1 MKSAVTAVDGEP
13 AEGLAGTS
21 PARAPARTP
30 FVLGAL
36 TLVAAATVPLWANPG
51 LEFIIGLV
59 LIQALFAM
67 SWNILF
73 GYAGLASFGHAG
85 FFAMGAYTTGA
96 LLRYQV
102 ALPFPVMLLLG
113 ALIGAAAAWLIGI
126 VALRR
131 LSGIFLAVLTVALS
145 EILRLLISYS
155 KLLGA
160 EDGLSNIP
168 RPKIDLGF
176 TVLNLAS
183 SQAYYM
189 FLLAT
194 VVLATTGLWW
204 LLHSRFGRIFEVIRE
219 DAERAAFLGTNV
231 AGYRILAF
239 VISGGVAAFAG
250 ALYAPWTR
258 IVTLEEVHWL
268 QSLQPML
275 HTLLGGVGSFWGP
288 AIGAAVFAAIGY
300 YTRTF
305 AGLYEVIVGGLLIVT
320 ILVAPSGV
328 VGMYRQL
335 HARLAGRRP
344 EGGA

>member
-1 MKSAVTAVDGEP
+1 MRP
-13 AEGLAGTS
+13 A
-21 PARAPARTP
+21 ARTAP
-30 FVLGAL
+30 DAGHAREVLVIPAPKSSAPSILGAL
-36 TLVAAATVPLWANPG
+36 ALVAAAAVPLWANQG

-85 FFAMGAYTTGA
+85 FFAIGAYTTGA

-102 ALPFPVMLLLG
+102 GIPFPLML
-113 ALIGAAAAWLIGI
+113 IAAALVGGGVAWLIGI

-145 EILRLLISYS
+145 EILRLVISYS
-155 KLLGA
+155 RLLGA

-168 RPKIDLGF
+168 RPKIGLGF
-176 TVLNLAS
+176 AVLDLAS
-183 SQAYYM
+183 SQAYYW

-194 VVLATTGLWW
+194 IALATAGLWW
-204 LLHSRFGRIFEVIRE
+204 LLHSRYGRIFQVIRE
-219 DAERAAFLGTNV
+219 DAERAAFLGINV
-231 AGYRILAF
+231 ARYRVLAF
-239 VISGGVAAFAG
+239 VISGAVAAFSG

-258 IVTLEEVHWL
+258 IVTLEEIHWL

-275 HTLLGGVGSFWGP
+275 YTLLGGVGSFWGP
-288 AIGAAVFAAIGY
+288 LIGAAVFAAIGY
-300 YTRTF
+300 YTRTY
-305 AGLYEVIVGGLLIVT
+305 AGLYEVIVGGLLIVI

-328 VGMYRQL
+328 VGMYRTL
-335 HARLAGRRP
+335 RARLAAGRSG
-344 EGGA
+344 GGA

>member
-1 MKSAVTAVDGEP
+1 MKP
-13 AEGLAGTS
+13 AATDPG
-21 PARAPARTP
+21 ARPDQLVAAIAAAPARIP
-30 FVLGAL
+30 QVIGAFSFV
-36 TLVAAATVPLWANPG
+36 VVATVPLWANPG

-102 ALPFPVMLLLG
+102 GLPFPLMLVLG
-113 ALIGAAAAWLIGI
+113 ALIGGAAAWVIGI

-145 EILRLLISYS
+145 EILRLVISYS
-155 KLLGA
+155 KVLGA

-168 RPKIDLGF
+168 RPKIGLGF
-176 TVLNLAS
+176 AVLDLTSA
-183 SQAYYM
+183 QAYYW

-194 VVLATTGLWW
+194 ILLATAGLWW
-204 LLHSRFGRIFEVIRE
+204 LLHGRYGRIFQVIRE
-219 DAERAAFLGTNV
+219 DAERATFLGTNV

-239 VISGGVAAFAG
+239 VISGAVAAFSG

-275 HTLLGGVGSFWGP
+275 YTLLGGVGSFWGP

-300 YTRTF
+300 YTRTYS
-305 AGLYEVIVGGLLIVT
+305 GLYEVIVGGMLIVI

-328 VGMYRQL
+328 VGVYRKL
-335 HARLAGRRP
+335 RARLVAGGSR
-344 EGGA
+344 GGP

>member
-1 MKSAVTAVDGEP
+1 MKP
-13 AEGLAGTS
+13 AATDPG
-21 PARAPARTP
+21 ARPDQLVAAIAAAPARIP
-30 FVLGAL
+30 QVIGAFSFV
-36 TLVAAATVPLWANPG
+36 VVATVPLWANPG

-102 ALPFPVMLLLG
+102 GLPFPLMLVLG
-113 ALIGAAAAWLIGI
+113 ALIGGAAAWVIGI

-145 EILRLLISYS
+145 EILRLVISYS
-155 KLLGA
+155 KVLGA

-168 RPKIDLGF
+168 RPKIGLGF
-176 TVLNLAS
+176 AVLDLTSA
-183 SQAYYM
+183 QAYYW

-194 VVLATTGLWW
+194 ILLATAGLWW
-204 LLHSRFGRIFEVIRE
+204 LLHGRYGRIFQVIRE
-219 DAERAAFLGTNV
+219 DAERATFLGTNV

-239 VISGGVAAFAG
+239 VISGAVAAFSG

-275 HTLLGGVGSFWGP
+275 YTLLGGVGSFWGP

-300 YTRTF
+300 YTRTYS
-305 AGLYEVIVGGLLIVT
+305 GLYEVIVGGMLIVI

-328 VGMYRQL
+328 VGVYRKL
-335 HARLAGRRP
+335 RVRLV
-344 EGGA
+344 GGGSRGGP

>member
-1 MKSAVTAVDGEP
+1 MKP
-13 AEGLAGTS
+13 AATDPG
-21 PARAPARTP
+21 ARPDQLVAAIAAAPARIP
-30 FVLGAL
+30 QVIGAFSFV
-36 TLVAAATVPLWANPG
+36 VVATVPLWANPG

-102 ALPFPVMLLLG
+102 GLPFPLMLVLG
-113 ALIGAAAAWLIGI
+113 ALIGGAAAWVIGI

-145 EILRLLISYS
+145 EILRLVISYS
-155 KLLGA
+155 KVLGA

-168 RPKIDLGF
+168 RPKIGLGF
-176 TVLNLAS
+176 AVLDLTSA
-183 SQAYYM
+183 QAYYW

-194 VVLATTGLWW
+194 ILLATAGLWW
-204 LLHSRFGRIFEVIRE
+204 LLHGRYGRIFQVIRE
-219 DAERAAFLGTNV
+219 DAERATFLGTNV

-239 VISGGVAAFAG
+239 VISGAVAAFAG

-275 HTLLGGVGSFWGP
+275 YTLLGGVGSFWGP

-300 YTRTF
+300 YTRTYS
-305 AGLYEVIVGGLLIVT
+305 GLYEVIVGGMLIVI

-328 VGMYRQL
+328 VGVYRKL
-335 HARLAGRRP
+335 RARLVAGGSR
-344 EGGA
+344 GGP

>member
-1 MKSAVTAVDGEP
+1 MKPAGAESRSTPGKAV
-13 AEGLAGTS
+13 S
-21 PARAPARTP
+21 ARTP
-30 FVLGAL
+30 LVLGA
-36 TLVAAATVPLWANPG
+36 VALAVVASVPLWANPG

-85 FFAMGAYTTGA
+85 FFAMGAYATGA
-96 LLRYQV
+96 LLRYQI
-102 ALPFPVMLLLG
+102 ALPFPLMLVLG
-113 ALIGAAAAWLIGI
+113 ALIGGAAAWVIGI

-145 EILRLLISYS
+145 EILRLVISYS
-155 KLLGA
+155 KVLGA

-168 RPKIDLGF
+168 RPRIDLGF
-176 TVLNLAS
+176 ALLDLSS
-183 SQAYYM
+183 SQAYYW
-189 FLLAT
+189 FLVVTIALAT
-194 VVLATTGLWW
+194 AGLWW
-204 LLHSRFGRIFEVIRE
+204 LLHSRYGRIFQVIRE

-231 AGYRILAF
+231 ARYRILAF
-239 VISGGVAAFAG
+239 VISGAVAAFSG

-258 IVTLEEVHWL
+258 VVTLEEVHWL

-275 HTLLGGVGSFWGP
+275 FTLLGGVGSFWGP

-300 YTRTF
+300 YTRTY
-305 AGLYEVIVGGLLIVT
+305 AGLYEVIVGGLLIVI

-328 VGMYRQL
+328 VGMYRKL
-335 HARLAGRRP
+335 RARLAARGA
-344 EGGA
+344 GGGP

>member
-1 MKSAVTAVDGEP
+1 MKPATISPSGEL
-13 AEGLAGTS
+13 AENLNS
-21 PARAPARTP
+21 VAPASPRTP

-51 LEFIIGLV
+51 LQFIIGLV

-102 ALPFPVMLLLG
+102 AIPFPLMLLLG
-113 ALIGAAAAWLIGI
+113 ALIGGAAAWLIGI

-145 EILRLLISYS
+145 EILRLVISYS

-168 RPKIDLGF
+168 RPQIDIGF
-176 TVLNLAS
+176 TVLDLAS
-183 SQAYYM
+183 MQTYYL
-189 FLLAT
+189 FLLTT
-194 VVLATTGLWW
+194 VVLATAGLWW

-219 DAERAAFLGTNV
+219 DAERATFLGTNV

-239 VISGGVAAFAG
+239 VISGAVAAFAG

-258 IVTLEEVHWL
+258 IVTLEEIHWL

-305 AGLYEVIVGGLLIVT
+305 AGLYEVIVGGLLIAI
-320 ILVAPSGV
+320 ILLAPSGV

-335 HARLAGRRP
+335 YARLAARGSR
-344 EGGA
+344 GGA

>member
-1 MKSAVTAVDGEP
+1 MKP
-13 AEGLAGTS
+13 AAADPG
-21 PARAPARTP
+21 ARPDQ
-30 FVLGAL
+30 
-36 TLVAAATVPLWANPG
+36 LVAANTAAPTRIPQVIGAFTFVVVATVPLWANPG

-102 ALPFPVMLLLG
+102 GLPFPLMLVLG
-113 ALIGAAAAWLIGI
+113 ALIGGAAAWVIGI

-145 EILRLLISYS
+145 EILRLVISYS

-168 RPKIDLGF
+168 RPKISLGF
-176 TVLNLAS
+176 AVLDLTS
-183 SQAYYM
+183 GQAYYW

-194 VVLATTGLWW
+194 TMLATAGLWW
-204 LLHSRFGRIFEVIRE
+204 LLHGRYGRIFQVIRE
-219 DAERAAFLGTNV
+219 DAERATFLGTNV

-239 VISGGVAAFAG
+239 VISGAVAAFAG

-275 HTLLGGVGSFWGP
+275 YTLLGGVGSFWGP

-300 YTRTF
+300 YTRTYS
-305 AGLYEVIVGGLLIVT
+305 GLYEVIVGGMLIAI

-328 VGMYRQL
+328 VGMYRKL
-335 HARLAGRRP
+335 RARLVARGSR
-344 EGGA
+344 GGA

>member
-1 MKSAVTAVDGEP
+1 MKPAGTVLDAGLAEVPAVTAP
-13 AEGLAGTS
+13 Q
-21 PARAPARTP
+21 ARSA

-36 TLVAAATVPLWANPG
+36 TLVAVATVPLWANQG

-102 ALPFPVMLLLG
+102 GLPFPLMLMLG
-113 ALIGAAAAWLIGI
+113 ALIGGAAAWLIGM

-145 EILRLLISYS
+145 EILRLVISYS
-155 KLLGA
+155 RLLGA

-168 RPKIDLGF
+168 RPKIGLGF
-176 TVLNLAS
+176 AVLDLAS
-183 SQAYYM
+183 SQAYYW

-194 VVLATTGLWW
+194 IALATAGLWW
-204 LLHSRFGRIFEVIRE
+204 LLHSRYGRIFQVIRE
-219 DAERAAFLGTNV
+219 DAERAAFLGINV
-231 AGYRILAF
+231 ARYRVLAF
-239 VISGGVAAFAG
+239 VISGAVAAFSG

-258 IVTLEEVHWL
+258 IVTLEEIHWL

-275 HTLLGGVGSFWGP
+275 YTLLGGVGSFWGP

-300 YTRTF
+300 YTRTYV
-305 AGLYEVIVGGLLIVT
+305 GLYEVIVGGLLIVI
-320 ILVAPSGV
+320 ILVAPGGV
-328 VGMYRQL
+328 VGVYRRL
-335 HARLAGRRP
+335 RARLAARRSG
-344 EGGA
+344 GGA

>member
-1 MKSAVTAVDGEP
+1 MKSAAPALDGEP
-13 AEGLAGTS
+13 ATRLAGI
-21 PARAPARTP
+21 APARPRTP
-30 FVLGAL
+30 LVLGAL

-102 ALPFPVMLLLG
+102 GIPFPLMLLMG
-113 ALIGAAAAWLIGI
+113 GLIGAAAAWLIGI

-176 TVLNLAS
+176 IVLNLAS

-189 FLLAT
+189 FLLLA
-194 VVLATTGLWW
+194 VVLATASLWW

-305 AGLYEVIVGGLLIVT
+305 AGLYELIVGGLLIVI
-320 ILVAPSGV
+320 ILVAPNGV
-328 VGMYRQL
+328 VGIYRQL
-335 HARLAGRRP
+335 HARLVARRP
-344 EGGA
+344 GGGA

>member
-1 MKSAVTAVDGEP
+1 MKP
-13 AEGLAGTS
+13 AATDPG
-21 PARAPARTP
+21 ARPDQLVAAIAAAPARIP
-30 FVLGAL
+30 QVIGAFSFV
-36 TLVAAATVPLWANPG
+36 VVATVPLWANPG

-102 ALPFPVMLLLG
+102 GLPFPLMLVLG
-113 ALIGAAAAWLIGI
+113 ALIGGAAAWVIGI

-145 EILRLLISYS
+145 EILRLVISYS
-155 KLLGA
+155 KVLGA

-168 RPKIDLGF
+168 RPKIGLGF
-176 TVLNLAS
+176 AVLDLTSA
-183 SQAYYM
+183 QAYYW

-194 VVLATTGLWW
+194 ILLATAGLWW
-204 LLHSRFGRIFEVIRE
+204 LLHGRYGRIFQVIRE
-219 DAERAAFLGTNV
+219 DAERATFLGTNV

-239 VISGGVAAFAG
+239 VISGAVAAFSG

-275 HTLLGGVGSFWGP
+275 YTLLGGVGSFWGP

-300 YTRTF
+300 YTRTYS
-305 AGLYEVIVGGLLIVT
+305 GLYEVIVGGMLIAI

-328 VGMYRQL
+328 VGMYRKL
-335 HARLAGRRP
+335 RARLVARGSR
-344 EGGA
+344 GGA

>member
-1 MKSAVTAVDGEP
+1 MKP
-13 AEGLAGTS
+13 AATDPG
-21 PARAPARTP
+21 ARPDQLVAAIAAAPARIP
-30 FVLGAL
+30 QVIGAFSFV
-36 TLVAAATVPLWANPG
+36 VVATVPLWANPG

-102 ALPFPVMLLLG
+102 GLPFPLMLVLG
-113 ALIGAAAAWLIGI
+113 ALIGGAAAWVIGI

-145 EILRLLISYS
+145 EILRLVISYS
-155 KLLGA
+155 KVLGA

-168 RPKIDLGF
+168 RPKIGLGF
-176 TVLNLAS
+176 AVLDLTSA
-183 SQAYYM
+183 QAYYW

-194 VVLATTGLWW
+194 ILLATAGLWW
-204 LLHSRFGRIFEVIRE
+204 LLHGRYGRIFQVIRE
-219 DAERAAFLGTNV
+219 DAERATFLGTNV

-239 VISGGVAAFAG
+239 VISGAVAAFAG

-275 HTLLGGVGSFWGP
+275 YTLLGGVGSFWGP

-300 YTRTF
+300 YTRTYS
-305 AGLYEVIVGGLLIVT
+305 GLYEVIVGGMLIVI

-328 VGMYRQL
+328 VGVYRKL
-335 HARLAGRRP
+335 RVRLV
-344 EGGA
+344 GGGSRGGP

>member
-1 MKSAVTAVDGEP
+1 MKSATTTINGEP
-13 AEGLAGTS
+13 AEGTAGVA
-21 PARAPARTP
+21 PAPARTP

-102 ALPFPVMLLLG
+102 GIPFPLMLLLG
-113 ALIGAAAAWLIGI
+113 GLIGAAAAWLIGI

-194 VVLATTGLWW
+194 IVLATGGLWW
-204 LLHSRFGRIFEVIRE
+204 LLHSRYGRIFEVIRE

-305 AGLYEVIVGGLLIVT
+305 AGLYELIVGGLLIVI
-320 ILVAPSGV
+320 ILVAPNGV
-328 VGMYRQL
+328 VGIYRQL
-335 HARLAGRRP
+335 HARLAARRP
-344 EGGA
+344 GGGT

>member
-1 MKSAVTAVDGEP
+1 MKP
-13 AEGLAGTS
+13 AATDPG
-21 PARAPARTP
+21 ARPDQLVAAIAAAPARIP
-30 FVLGAL
+30 QVIGAFSFV
-36 TLVAAATVPLWANPG
+36 VVATVPLWANPG

-102 ALPFPVMLLLG
+102 GLPFPLMLVLG
-113 ALIGAAAAWLIGI
+113 ALIGGAAAWVIGI

-145 EILRLLISYS
+145 EILRLVISYS
-155 KLLGA
+155 KVLGA

-168 RPKIDLGF
+168 RPKIGLGF
-176 TVLNLAS
+176 AVLDLTSA
-183 SQAYYM
+183 QAYYW

-194 VVLATTGLWW
+194 TMLTTAGLWW
-204 LLHSRFGRIFEVIRE
+204 LLHGRYGRIFQVIRE
-219 DAERAAFLGTNV
+219 DAERATFLGTNV

-239 VISGGVAAFAG
+239 VISGAVAAFSG

-275 HTLLGGVGSFWGP
+275 YTLLGGVGSFWGP

-300 YTRTF
+300 YTRTYS
-305 AGLYEVIVGGLLIVT
+305 GLYEVIVGGMLIVI

-328 VGMYRQL
+328 VGVYRKL
-335 HARLAGRRP
+335 RARLVAGGSR
-344 EGGA
+344 GGP

>member
-1 MKSAVTAVDGEP
+1 MK
-13 AEGLAGTS
+13 
-21 PARAPARTP
+21 PARTALDAGLAEDVP
-30 FVLGAL
+30 AIAATQAGTPIVLGAL
-36 TLVAAATVPLWANPG
+36 TLAAAATVPLWANPG

-102 ALPFPVMLLLG
+102 GLPFPLMLMLG
-113 ALIGAAAAWLIGI
+113 TLIGGAAAWLIGI

-145 EILRLLISYS
+145 EILRLAISYS
-155 KLLGA
+155 KVLGA

-168 RPKIDLGF
+168 RPKIGLGF
-176 TVLNLAS
+176 AVLDLAPGH
-183 SQAYYM
+183 AYYW
-189 FLLAT
+189 FLLVT
-194 VVLATTGLWW
+194 IGLATAALWW
-204 LLHSRFGRIFEVIRE
+204 LLHSRYGRVFQVIRE
-219 DAERAAFLGTNV
+219 DAERAAFLGINV
-231 AGYRILAF
+231 ARFRVLAF
-239 VISGGVAAFAG
+239 VISGAVAAFSG

-258 IVTLEEVHWL
+258 IVTLDEIHWL

-275 HTLLGGVGSFWGP
+275 YTLLGGVGSFWGP

-300 YTRTF
+300 STRTY
-305 AGLYEVIVGGLLIVT
+305 AGLYEVIVGGLLIAI
-320 ILVAPSGV
+320 ILAAPSGV
-328 VGMYRQL
+328 VGVYRKL
-335 HARLAGRRP
+335 RSRVAARRS
-344 EGGA
+344 GGTA

>member
-1 MKSAVTAVDGEP
+1 MKPAATDPGARPDQLVAAIAV
-13 AEGLAGTS
+13 
-21 PARAPARTP
+21 APARLP
-30 FVLGAL
+30 QVIGAFSFV
-36 TLVAAATVPLWANPG
+36 VVATVPLWANPG

-102 ALPFPVMLLLG
+102 GLPFPLMLVLG
-113 ALIGAAAAWLIGI
+113 ALIGGAAAWVIGI

-145 EILRLLISYS
+145 EILRLVISYS
-155 KLLGA
+155 KVLGA

-168 RPKIDLGF
+168 RPKIGLGF
-176 TVLNLAS
+176 AVLDLTSA
-183 SQAYYM
+183 QAYYW

-194 VVLATTGLWW
+194 ILLATAGLWW
-204 LLHSRFGRIFEVIRE
+204 LLHGRYGRIFQVIRE
-219 DAERAAFLGTNV
+219 DAERATFLGTNV

-239 VISGGVAAFAG
+239 VISGAVAAFAG

-275 HTLLGGVGSFWGP
+275 YTLLGGVGSFWGP

-300 YTRTF
+300 YTRTYS
-305 AGLYEVIVGGLLIVT
+305 GLYEVIVGGMLIVI

-328 VGMYRQL
+328 VGVYRKL
-335 HARLAGRRP
+335 RVRLV
-344 EGGA
+344 GGGSRGGP

>member
-1 MKSAVTAVDGEP
+1 MKPAATALDAGL
-13 AEGLAGTS
+13 AEGA
-21 PARAPARTP
+21 PVIAAAPARTP

-102 ALPFPVMLLLG
+102 ALPFPLMLLLG
-113 ALIGAAAAWLIGI
+113 ALIGGATAWVIGI

-145 EILRLLISYS
+145 EILRLAISYS
-155 KLLGA
+155 KVLGA

-168 RPKIDLGF
+168 RPKIGLGF
-176 TVLNLAS
+176 ALLDLATGH
-183 SQAYYM
+183 AYYW
-189 FLLAT
+189 FLLVTIA
-194 VVLATTGLWW
+194 LATAALWW
-204 LLHSRFGRIFEVIRE
+204 LLHSRYGRIFQVIRE

-239 VISGGVAAFAG
+239 VISGAVAAFAG

-275 HTLLGGVGSFWGP
+275 YTLLGGVGSFWGP

-305 AGLYEVIVGGLLIVT
+305 AGLYEVIVGGLLIAI

-328 VGMYRQL
+328 VGVYRQL
-335 HARLAGRRP
+335 RARLAARGP
-344 EGGA
+344 GDGA

>member
-1 MKSAVTAVDGEP
+1 MKP
-13 AEGLAGTS
+13 AATDPG
-21 PARAPARTP
+21 ARPDQLVAAIAAAPARIP
-30 FVLGAL
+30 QVIGAFSFV
-36 TLVAAATVPLWANPG
+36 VVATVPLWANPG

-102 ALPFPVMLLLG
+102 GLPFPLMLVLG
-113 ALIGAAAAWLIGI
+113 ALIGGAAAWVIGI

-145 EILRLLISYS
+145 EILRLVISYS
-155 KLLGA
+155 KVLGA

-168 RPKIDLGF
+168 RPKIGLGF
-176 TVLNLAS
+176 AVLDLTSA
-183 SQAYYM
+183 QAYYW

-194 VVLATTGLWW
+194 ILLATAGLWW
-204 LLHSRFGRIFEVIRE
+204 LLHGRYGRIFQVIRE
-219 DAERAAFLGTNV
+219 DAERATFLGTNV

-239 VISGGVAAFAG
+239 VISGAVAAFSG

-275 HTLLGGVGSFWGP
+275 YTLLGGVGSFWGP

-300 YTRTF
+300 YTRTYS
-305 AGLYEVIVGGLLIVT
+305 GLYEVIVGGMLIVI

-328 VGMYRQL
+328 VGVYRKL
-335 HARLAGRRP
+335 RVRLVAGGSR
-344 EGGA
+344 GGP

>member
-1 MKSAVTAVDGEP
+1 MKPAATALD
-13 AEGLAGTS
+13 AGLAEDASAIAT
-21 PARAPARTP
+21 APARTP

-102 ALPFPVMLLLG
+102 ALPFPLMLLLG
-113 ALIGAAAAWLIGI
+113 ALIGGAAAWLIGI

-145 EILRLLISYS
+145 EILRLAISYS
-155 KLLGA
+155 IVLGA

-168 RPKIDLGF
+168 RPTIGLGF
-176 TVLNLAS
+176 ALLDLATGH
-183 SQAYYM
+183 AYYW
-189 FLLAT
+189 FLLVTIA
-194 VVLATTGLWW
+194 LATAALWW
-204 LLHSRFGRIFEVIRE
+204 LLHSRYGRIFQVIRE

-239 VISGGVAAFAG
+239 VISGAVAAFAG

-275 HTLLGGVGSFWGP
+275 YTLLGGVGSFWGP

-305 AGLYEVIVGGLLIVT
+305 AGLYEVIVGGLLIAI

-328 VGMYRQL
+328 VGVYRQL
-335 HARLAGRRP
+335 RARLAGRGP
-344 EGGA
+344 GGGA

>member
-1 MKSAVTAVDGEP
+1 MKP
-13 AEGLAGTS
+13 AAADPG
-21 PARAPARTP
+21 ARPDQLVAAIAAAPARIP
-30 FVLGAL
+30 QVIGAFSFV
-36 TLVAAATVPLWANPG
+36 VVATVPLWANPG

-102 ALPFPVMLLLG
+102 GLPFPLMLVLG
-113 ALIGAAAAWLIGI
+113 ALIGGAAAWVIGI

-145 EILRLLISYS
+145 EILRLVISYS
-155 KLLGA
+155 KVLGA

-168 RPKIDLGF
+168 RPKIGLGF
-176 TVLNLAS
+176 AVLDLTSA
-183 SQAYYM
+183 QAYYW

-194 VVLATTGLWW
+194 ILLATAGLWW
-204 LLHSRFGRIFEVIRE
+204 LLHGRYGRIFQVIRE
-219 DAERAAFLGTNV
+219 DAERATFLGTNV

-239 VISGGVAAFAG
+239 VISGAVAAFSG

-275 HTLLGGVGSFWGP
+275 YTLLGGVGSFWGP

-300 YTRTF
+300 YTRTYS
-305 AGLYEVIVGGLLIVT
+305 GLYEVIVGGMLIAI

-328 VGMYRQL
+328 VGMYRKL
-335 HARLAGRRP
+335 RARLVARGSR
-344 EGGA
+344 GGA